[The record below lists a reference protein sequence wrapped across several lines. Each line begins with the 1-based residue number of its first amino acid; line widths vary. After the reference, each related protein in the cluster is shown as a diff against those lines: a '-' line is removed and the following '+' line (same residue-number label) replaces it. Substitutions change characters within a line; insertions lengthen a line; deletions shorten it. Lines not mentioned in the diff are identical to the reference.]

1 MCVCMCVRVCVC
13 ACYGTTPL
21 PWPVALFSV
30 CCVHAGAIAT
40 ACTHSLKICKAQ
52 IHYTY
57 SFFRDHTS
65 RICVLQTPLFH
76 STMSRADQDRI
87 NTPHMTAYIMKSQT
101 PLHTLFCCGSSHWGA
116 AYYKSHDTYSLAKD
130 LHTYTLRIC
139 IWNSAVEQLRVL
151 SYLISAVVGSFLLD
165 LCGIFFLLTWSL
177 LASYLISFCFLLDL
191 FLFLT
196 WSLFPSYL
204 VPFCF
209 LLDLCG
215 TAVGPLLLDLCSVQF
230 AHAQWQRCTEA

>member
-1 MCVCMCVRVCVC
+1 MVKVMHVFWAWRNIIHFDLLCVYSWRWNSTQMERYHFAALQVLWELHPCNTFTCMNRTRLVMHRYGVCKV
-13 ACYGTTPL
+13 G
-21 PWPVALFSV
+21 
-30 CCVHAGAIAT
+30 
-40 ACTHSLKICKAQ
+40 
-52 IHYTY
+52 
-57 SFFRDHTS
+57 
-65 RICVLQTPLFH
+65 
-76 STMSRADQDRI
+76 QDRI